1 MISINFHFKVESK
14 VYTVNMGTSVFLDD
28 YINVN
33 QRFEAIAQ
41 HNYDAVVK
49 NLNFGASQQSAAEI
63 NAWVNGI
70 TQGRISE
77 LVSEEAVS
85 QSVIMMLNAIYFEG
99 TWRHG
104 FNDTIT
110 KDFHLQPTRTIPKQF
125 VSQTG
130 NFYYFFSRKLN
141 AKILRLPYNGRRF
154 SMFIILPNAIGGI
167 DELVERLEEQD
178 INNDVWH
185 MDEIEVRVAL
195 PKFKFDSTMNMN
207 SVIQKVNQ
215 KMIFK

>member
-1 MISINFHFKVESK
+1 
-14 VYTVNMGTSVFLDD
+14 MGTSIFLDD
-28 YINVN
+28 YIVVN
-33 QRFEAIAQ
+33 QRFSAIA
-41 HNYDAVVK
+41 HSNYDAMIK
-49 NLNFGASQQSAAEI
+49 NLNFGASRESAAEI
-63 NAWVNGI
+63 NDWVNGI
-70 TQGRISE
+70 TGGRISE
-77 LVSEEAVS
+77 LVSEDAVS

-110 KDFHLQPTRTIPKQF
+110 RDFHLQPAKSIPKQF

-130 NFYYFFSRKLN
+130 NFYYFYSRKLN

-195 PKFKFDSTMNMN
+195 PKFKFDTTINLN
-207 SVIQKVNQ
+207 SIIQKVNSEDNLIQ
-215 KMIFK
+215 FLECSLFLLF

>member
-1 MISINFHFKVESK
+1 
-14 VYTVNMGTSVFLDD
+14 MGTSIFLDD
-28 YINVN
+28 YIVVN
-33 QRFEAIAQ
+33 QRFSAIA
-41 HNYDAVVK
+41 HSNYDAMIK
-49 NLNFGASQQSAAEI
+49 NLNFGASRESAAEI
-63 NAWVNGI
+63 NDWVNGI
-70 TQGRISE
+70 TGGRISE
-77 LVSEEAVS
+77 LVSEDAVS

-110 KDFHLQPTRTIPKQF
+110 RDFHLQPAKSIPKQF

-130 NFYYFFSRKLN
+130 NFYYFYSRKLN

-185 MDEIEVRVAL
+185 MDEIEVRVSL
-195 PKFKFDSTMNMN
+195 PKFKFDTTINLN
-207 SVIQKVNQ
+207 SIIQKVNSEDNLIQ
-215 KMIFK
+215 FLECSLFLLF